1 MTKNTKTGKGDI
13 QNLVKETFLFI
24 VKLSLFLGQFMIQLL
39 CSGPSQ
45 FPNMDIDDVKLLTLG
60 LT

>member
-13 QNLVKETFLFI
+13 QNLVKETFSVI
-24 VKLSLFLGQFMIQLL
+24 IKLSHFVEQFMIQLL
-39 CSGPSQ
+39 CWGPRQ
-45 FPNMDIDDVKLLTLG
+45 IPNIDIDNVNRFTIG